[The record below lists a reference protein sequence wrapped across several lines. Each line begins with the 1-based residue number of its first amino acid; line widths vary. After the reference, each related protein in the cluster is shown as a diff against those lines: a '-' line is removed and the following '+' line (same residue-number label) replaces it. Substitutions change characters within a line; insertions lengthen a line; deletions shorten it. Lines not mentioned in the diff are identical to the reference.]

1 MNDDYNLLYYM
12 LDELKTTLRTQSDE
26 LTELEKLHIKDEII
40 NLEYILEIRFNK
52 EEILWKDII
61 MIGKVF

>member
-1 MNDDYNLLYYM
+1 MNNDYNLLYYM
-12 LDELKTTLRTQSDE
+12 LDELKTTLRTQADT

-52 EEILWKDII
+52 EEVLL
-61 MIGKVF
+61 

>member
-52 EEILWKDII
+52 EEIL
-61 MIGKVF
+61 